1 MFIKIIFWG
10 FLYMA
15 FLKKIALVSI
25 AGVSFAA
32 CSQKSTLS
40 SNSVLTV
47 EKKESID
54 GTGSK
59 DLVNQ
64 NVKKEFL
71 FKGVEGFLVKNS
83 DQIRATINECLDA
96 NLLTVQSAMLSG
108 GGAGAAGTGRNM
120 QPPPSTPTAVGD
132 GRKVILPG
140 NFSPVAG
147 DIVEQLAAD
156 LYSPLKTS
164 RSETSASL
172 LSLNYMGALAS
183 VADVVAWNCDFSDP
197 AARCN
202 CSTKESAQKILQRC
216 IPSYSDAELAP
227 VVEAFAASCSVAD
240 VAKKREALASF
251 ISSTT
256 FAEAR

>member
-1 MFIKIIFWG
+1 MVS
-10 FLYMA
+10 
-15 FLKKIALVSI
+15 LKKFILLGLS
-25 AGVSFAA
+25 GFSFVA
-32 CSQKSTLS
+32 CSQKSDSKVNDVLS
-40 SNSVLTV
+40 VSQKANV
-47 EKKESID
+47 D

-64 NVKKEFL
+64 NVKKEMM

-83 DQIRATINECLDA
+83 EQIRATINECLDA
-96 NLLTVQSAMLSG
+96 NLLTVQAAMLSG
-108 GGAGAAGTGRNM
+108 SQGGGARPGRQMPPTPPETPAAE
-120 QPPPSTPTAVGD
+120 D
-132 GRKVILPG
+132 GRKVILPST
-140 NFSPVAG
+140 FSPNSG
-147 DIVEQLAAD
+147 DIVEQMAAD
-156 LYSPLKTS
+156 LYAPLKTS
-164 RSETSASL
+164 RSETSAGL
-172 LSLNYMGALAS
+172 LSLNYMGALAT

-240 VAKKREALASF
+240 VTKKREALAAF

>member
-1 MFIKIIFWG
+1 MSLFQKV
-10 FLYMA
+10 
-15 FLKKIALVSI
+15 ALLSI
-25 AGVSFAA
+25 AGLGFAA
-32 CSQKSTLS
+32 CSQKTTMS
-40 SNSVLTV
+40 SNEVLTV

-64 NVKKEFL
+64 NVKKEFM

-83 DQIRATINECLDA
+83 DQLRATINECLDA
-96 NLLTVQSAMLSG
+96 NLLTVQSAMLPRPPGMG
-108 GGAGAAGTGRNM
+108 GGGGTTPAAGE
-120 QPPPSTPTAVGD
+120 

-140 NFSPVAG
+140 NFSTAAG
-147 DIVEQLAAD
+147 DIVEQLSAD

-164 RSETSASL
+164 RSETSAGL
-172 LSLNYMGALAS
+172 LSLNYMGALAT

-227 VVEAFAASCSVAD
+227 VVDAFAASCSVD
-240 VAKKREALASF
+240 DIGKKREALAAF

-256 FAEAR
+256 FAESR